1 MVVCRSV
8 CFRVVAL
15 KARSTYH
22 RVICQESLMQK
33 LWAYLDRELQ
43 EGLKQEQKEKLL
55 HLPKESERAF
65 ACLCFRKRLV
75 FTEFFL
81 SCQLKLYIMKI
92 IGKVM
97 FVLNLSRF
105 FN

>member
-33 LWAYLDRELQ
+33 LWAYLDRELL
-43 EGLKQEQKEKLL
+43 LKQEQKIF
-55 HLPKESERAF
+55 PKNDQ
-65 ACLCFRKRLV
+65 LCTAQR
-75 FTEFFL
+75 
-81 SCQLKLYIMKI
+81 I
-92 IGKVM
+92 
-97 FVLNLSRF
+97 N
-105 FN
+105 